1 VETGELIKVPHVQR
15 IKRANGRVDL
25 YFRKGD
31 YREGPL
37 QSPDGSQAL
46 ADEVRAILQRLEK
59 VQAAGEPKAG
69 TVGGLLKAYN
79 RSAEFLALAGSTQV
93 DYQYLIDELIETVGD
108 VLLSDV
114 TRGWLVSL
122 RDLWALRGHRAAN
135 NHLQVLKNACAPVID
150 DDDDKRIVGDPF
162 NKIKKVKRPHDAG
175 EAHPIWEAAE
185 VDAAIEAAIA
195 RKHPGLA
202 RGLALARFGGYRR
215 GTICGLPLNARSKT
229 VDDAG
234 RPEFRHY
241 WITEKRKVLAD
252 KREDARLTALLARTA
267 NKGLMLAYN
276 GDGNAW
282 KPRQFSQAFDRL
294 MTTLAKAGKV
304 RSAVDEAGQV
314 YCPLTIH
321 GLRHSRGVELAQAG
335 ASDAE
340 IMAQLEHA
348 TDRAAKIYR
357 RQAERRKLA
366 DAGQDRV
373 DNVVRLRAKA
383 AKRAAEAG

>member
-1 VETGELIKVPHVQR
+1 MEDGELIKVPHVQR
-15 IKRANGRVDL
+15 VKRANGRVDL

-37 QSPDGSQAL
+37 VNPDGTQAL
-46 ADEVRAILQRLEK
+46 ADEVKAILARIER
-59 VQAAGEPKAG
+59 VQAAATPKAG
-69 TVGGLLKAYN
+69 TVGGLLKVYN
-79 RSAEFLALAGSTQV
+79 RSAEFLALAASTQV
-93 DYQYLIDELIETVGD
+93 DYQYIIDELIETVGD

-114 TRGWLVSL
+114 NRAWIVAL
-122 RDLWALRGHRAAN
+122 RDLWAVRGHRAAN

-150 DDDDKRIVGDPF
+150 DEDDTRIKGDPF
-162 NKIKKVKRPHDAG
+162 NKVKKVKRPHDAG
-175 EAHPIWEAAE
+175 EAHPIWEEAE
-185 VDAAIEAAIA
+185 VTAAIEAAIA
-195 RKHPGLA
+195 RNHQGLA
-202 RGLALARFGGYRR
+202 RGIALARFGGYRR
-215 GTICGLPLNARSKT
+215 GTICALPLNARSKGR
-229 VDDAG
+229 DDSG

-276 GDGNAW
+276 ADGKAW

-294 MTTLAKAGKV
+294 MTALAKAGKV
-304 RSAVDEAGQV
+304 RSAVDEEGKV
-314 YCPLTIH
+314 YSPLTIH

-373 DNVVRLRAKA
+373 DNVVKLRAKA
-383 AKRAAEAG
+383 AKRAEVG